1 MDHQYQPLIQYPN
14 NKAYSVR
21 RCRLG
26 WLVALAVCGMA
37 TATSHAGGFED
48 VLRQTQKQLE
58 DAVRKGGGR
67 FQGQTAPLPP
77 HGDQRP
83 GSPPRTAQ
91 QIHKDRFE
99 QAQAEAERKRREVE
113 SETYTE
119 AELRE
124 IGSRSFAG
132 PSRNKGLEI
141 DRVYSFREAW
151 NVPLQSYNYFPLFR
165 IVATRPQPYKGFYR
179 VVCNYD
185 PGKVPGS
192 LYFWYRHRPVSE
204 ITATNDWYDGH
215 LGVYDIAV
223 TACPATVGDGLK
235 MVYGEDILDR
245 ALAFGEETQRV
256 ATMSDAER
264 KAYHD
269 QQQRQRDAERYGMY
283 SDWDKGATPNSQ
295 AADAALAARVNRAI
309 AGLESEGRSLTA
321 GTLRQVLDA
330 SLRADL
336 QDLARSARA
345 RLDGIAVGAAQRKAF
360 DNWDN
365 QVGGHVLK
373 AFRRLWALQ
382 TLNLTS
388 SNEIDLRQL
397 NDNEHARSVRQAAWR
412 ETKDLDFAVPMF
424 KYFDGVF
431 NRYLAGQPLL
441 DRPYVAEMKKKL
453 NATKLV
459 SNKWRA
465 SVDTPTKE
473 SKQDAQME
481 LMTLDEL
488 AAAEFGAALGK
499 GFGAA
504 ISGYAMAKQANA
516 EFNERISST
525 RRAFWSCYRDRC
537 GDGAQRYFAYS
548 KALRDKDIYYMI
560 VPEVTRRLGG
570 MELEK
575 HAEVIM
581 GATGS
586 LNIDGGP
593 VHSNCSAKW
602 EDAKVSLSQHL
613 GNWRLDLSNTE
624 ASRKQLWDRVARFTL
639 SDKYGA
645 WLQCRDRQEY
655 FDRVRAGE

>member
-1 MDHQYQPLIQYPN
+1 MDHQYQPLIQRPN
-14 NKAYSVR
+14 DNTRSNR
-21 RCRLG
+21 RRRLA
-26 WLVALAVCGMA
+26 WLVALAVCSMT
-37 TATSHAGGFED
+37 TATSRAGGFED
-48 VLRQTQKQLE
+48 FLKQTQKQLE
-58 DAVRKGGGR
+58 DAVKKEAGR
-67 FQGQTAPLPP
+67 FPGQVVPQGS
-77 HGDQRP
+77 QRP

-91 QIHKDRFE
+91 QNQKDRFE

-124 IGSRSFAG
+124 IASRSYAG

-141 DRVYSFREAW
+141 QVVHSYREAW
-151 NVPLQSYNYFPLFR
+151 NTPLQSYNYFPLFR

-185 PGKVPGS
+185 PRKLPSS

-215 LGVYDIAV
+215 LGVHDIAV
-223 TACPATVGDGLK
+223 TACPATVGEGLK
-235 MVYGEDILDR
+235 LIYGEDVIDR
-245 ALAFGEETQRV
+245 ALAYGEETQRL

-283 SDWDKGATPNSQ
+283 SDWDKVATPNSQ

-309 AGLESEGRSLTA
+309 AGLESEGRSLTV
-321 GTLRQVLDA
+321 GTLHQVLDA

-336 QDLARSARA
+336 QDLARSAKA
-345 RLDGIAVGAAQRKAF
+345 RLNSIGVGAAHRKAF
-360 DNWDN
+360 DDWDN

-397 NDNEHARSVRQAAWR
+397 NDNEHARSMRRAAWR
-412 ETKDLDFAVPMF
+412 ETKDLDFVVPMF

-431 NRYLAGQPLL
+431 NRYLTGQPLL
-441 DRPYVAEMKKKL
+441 DRPYVMEMKRKL

-459 SNKWRA
+459 SDKWRA
-465 SVDTPTKE
+465 SVDTPTME
-473 SKQDAQME
+473 SRQDGQME

-488 AAAEFGAALGK
+488 AAAEFGSAIGK
-499 GFGAA
+499 GLGGAVV
-504 ISGYAMAKQANA
+504 GYMQIKQANA
-516 EFNERISST
+516 EFNERIASA

-537 GDGAQRYFAYS
+537 ADAADRYFAYS

-560 VPEVTRRLGG
+560 TPEVNQRLGG
-570 MELEK
+570 QQLQMADEYFRG
-575 HAEVIM
+575 V
-581 GATGS
+581 TGS
-586 LNIDGGP
+586 LSIDGGP
-593 VHSNCSAKW
+593 GHAYCSAKW
-602 EDAKVSLSQHL
+602 EEAKAGLTWHI
-613 GNWRLDLSNTE
+613 GTWRPDLSNIE

-645 WLQCRDRQEY
+645 WLKCRDRQEY
-655 FDRVRAGE
+655 LDRVRTGE